1 MKNIQNL
8 FKIKIMVLAIS
19 LVYSC
24 SKDDPDAVNQQ
35 EYISNVVLKV
45 QSSDGSSQ
53 TVDWDISEQNTQ
65 SINLKAN
72 SDYKVEVSFLNN
84 SDPSDIDDVTLEVI
98 EEADEHQVFYEF
110 ASVSVNVTSAND
122 DTKVGSRGVLIKSV
136 WNASASG
143 SGTARVYLIHQPTN
157 FNATTREGMGGFNDV
172 SIDIP
177 ITITD

>member
-53 TVDWDISEQNTQ
+53 TVNWDISEQNTQ

-98 EEADEHQVFYEF
+98 EEADQHQVFYEF
-110 ASVSVNVTSAND
+110 ASVSVDVTSASD
-122 DTKVGSRGVLIKSV
+122 DVKDGSRGVLIKSI

-143 SGTARVYLIHQPTN
+143 AGTVRVYLIHQPTN
-157 FNATTREGMGGFNDV
+157 YSGTTREDIGGFNDV